1 MDDSSTG
8 GVEMLLVGIDAACP
22 RVLDPLMDA
31 GAVPTLQRIFEEGAS
46 SPLESQVPPWT
57 ASAWPSLYTGVNP
70 GKHGVF
76 GFLTFDGYD
85 WSVVDGTCVREWSL
99 WETLDRRGRSSVVV
113 NAPVAHPP
121 PAIDGA
127 VVPGYVAPDDPPCHP
142 EGVLELVREAVGEY
156 RVYPTT
162 DDPDDDRTIPEYRR
176 LAELRGEAFRVLADR
191 FDPDFG
197 FLQFQVTDS
206 VLHTYPGDL
215 DRAAEVYAAVDD
227 AIADVLADCDPDT
240 VVVAS
245 DHGIGP
251 YTTRFRVNEFLRDRG
266 YVAATTGGDGMP
278 QWSAVRDGELRAG
291 ANGSGPGIA
300 ARAVALAAK
309 LGVTSQR
316 VGSALDRVG
325 LADAAMRLVP
335 DDAVRA
341 GSEQV
346 DFPESRA
353 YVRNR
358 TESGVRV
365 NLRGREPDG
374 VVPQDRYEVVRTDL
388 VDHLSGA
395 KAPDGKPVFDE
406 VARREEFFDGPYVEN
421 APDVVAIPRDFDVY
435 LTTWLLGDHFEEPD
449 EPTWDHTMTGVFAAT
464 GDAIDADADLA
475 DPDLLDV
482 APTVLAALGVPAS
495 ERMDGDPLPVA
506 EPVGT
511 TTYPEYDC
519 EPADGTADAAVEDRL
534 GTLGYLE

>member
-8 GVEMLLVGIDAACP
+8 SVDTLFVGLDAACP
-22 RVLDPLMDA
+22 RILDPLMDA
-31 GAVPTLQRIFEEGAS
+31 GAVPTLQRIFDDGAS
-46 SPLESQVPPWT
+46 DTLESQVPPWT

-76 GFLTFDGYD
+76 GFLAFDGYD
-85 WSVVDGTCVREWSL
+85 WSVVDGSDVREWSL
-99 WETLDRRGRSSVVV
+99 WETLDRRGKSSVVV
-113 NAPVAHPP
+113 NAPVTNPP
-121 PAIDGA
+121 PEIDGA
-127 VVPGYVAPDDPPCHP
+127 VVPGYVAPDAPPTHP
-142 EGVLELVREAVGEY
+142 DGVLDDLREEFGEY
-156 RVYPTT
+156 RVYP
-162 DDPDDDRTIPEYRR
+162 DADGADGDALVAEYRR
-176 LAELRGEAFRVLADR
+176 LAELRGAAFCHLADR

-197 FLQFQVTDS
+197 FVQFQVTDT
-206 VLHTYPGDL
+206 VLHEFPGDV
-215 DRAAEVYAAVDD
+215 DRAADVYAAVDD
-227 AIADVLADCDPDT
+227 AIADVLDACDPTT

-245 DHGIGP
+245 DHGMGP

-266 YVAATTGGDGMP
+266 YISAIKGGDGMP
-278 QWSAVRDGELRAG
+278 QWSTIRDSDLRT
-291 ANGSGPGIA
+291 NGSGPGLA

-325 LADAAMRLVP
+325 LVDAAMRFVP

-346 DFPESRA
+346 DFPASRA

-365 NLRGREPDG
+365 NLKGREPNG

-395 KAPDGKPVFDE
+395 TAPDGRPVFDE
-406 VARREEFFDGPYVEN
+406 VARREEYFDGPYVEA
-421 APDVVAIPRDFDVY
+421 APDVIAVPRNFDVY

-449 EPTWDHTMTGVFAAT
+449 EPTWDHTLDGVFAAA
-464 GDAIDADADLA
+464 GDGVDPDADLSDA
-475 DPDLLDV
+475 HLFDV

-495 ERMDGDPLPVA
+495 ERMDGDPLPVVDPA
-506 EPVGT
+506 GT
-511 TTYPEYDC
+511 TSYPEYDRD
-519 EPADGTADAAVEDRL
+519 AGDGTADAGVEDRL
-534 GTLGYLE
+534 STLGYIE